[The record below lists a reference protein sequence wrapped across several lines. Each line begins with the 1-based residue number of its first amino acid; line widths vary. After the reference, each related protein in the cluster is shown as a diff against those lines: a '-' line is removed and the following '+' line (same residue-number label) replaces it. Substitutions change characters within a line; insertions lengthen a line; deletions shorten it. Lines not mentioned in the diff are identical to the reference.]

1 MNPSFAPVRAYL
13 LGLQESI
20 TSAISAI
27 DGNAFLV
34 DKWEKPAGETLQGN
48 GITQIL
54 ENGLVFERAG
64 CGFSHVRG
72 PKLPPS
78 ATQHRPE
85 LTGSSFEAMGVS
97 LVFHP
102 RNPYVPTVHLNVRAL
117 LAQPESGEAVAWFG
131 GRHGFDAVLRI

>member
-34 DKWEKPAGETLQGN
+34 DQWEKPAGETLQGN

-85 LTGSSFEAMGVS
+85 LTGSSPWACLWCFIPATPM
-97 LVFHP
+97 FP
-102 RNPYVPTVHLNVRAL
+102 PCT
-117 LAQPESGEAVAWFG
+117 
-131 GRHGFDAVLRI
+131 